1 MWKTDNTD
9 IGTNWNIILSQI
21 IKNTSGL
28 MLPANIDLTRNISI
42 ILNKAPV
49 CTIIYDKLSLNR
61 PFRNHRAL
69 SCINNIHMN
78 RQDRL

>member
-1 MWKTDNTD
+1 
-9 IGTNWNIILSQI
+9 
-21 IKNTSGL
+21 